1 MDWGGFVLVDEFH
14 TGGREGWVGGEDLCE
29 KGCWV
34 GRSLGACVM
43 CECVR
48 EVVVVCDWC
57 GIECGY
63 GMVWG
68 GECLGGSWVGVCEV
82 VGVVLVS
89 VGWSVGVCGCGLALS
104 CVRCDEVLFW
114 WRFALMYR
122 WGTGRC
128 LVVVVLADGVGGGA
142 YRCGG
147 E

>member
-1 MDWGGFVLVDEFH
+1 M
-14 TGGREGWVGGEDLCE
+14 VG
-29 KGCWV
+29 
-34 GRSLGACVM
+34 
-43 CECVR
+43 
-48 EVVVVCDWC
+48 
-57 GIECGY
+57 
-63 GMVWG
+63 G

-89 VGWSVGVCGCGLALS
+89 VGWIVGVCGCGLALS
-104 CVRCDEVLFW
+104 CVRCDDVLFW
-114 WRFALMYR
+114 WGFALMYR